1 MANSFIYLS
10 FISFTSKQG
19 VEKPCSQAGQKG
31 PRCEAREESTSGG
44 VLKQYVGAT
53 PMGAEMI
60 SAAIERDYPKRLLS
74 AGWRQM
80 GLFQR
85 SVKGNT
91 INRHWVLHR
100 CLGWPADLPT
110 CCVPAEHE

>member
-1 MANSFIYLS
+1 M
-10 FISFTSKQG
+10 G
-19 VEKPCSQAGQKG
+19 
-31 PRCEAREESTSGG
+31 GG

-53 PMGAEMI
+53 PIEAEMI

-85 SVKGNT
+85 SVKGNA
-91 INRHWVLHR
+91 INRRWGPRRWLR
-100 CLGWPADLPT
+100 WQADLPT
-110 CCVPAEHE
+110 CCVLAEHE